1 MLPLKSGPNWEAWQP
16 KPQDS
21 LCPKLLLAL
30 LNLMINIV
38 VSMLEMR
45 TLTLS
50 LLMSLTP
57 SLKNTMVSLLVSNTH
72 LTWMSTKSMAIL
84 TQLHPFTAP
93 GSVLEGALKVS
104 DFPPEL
110 LVIKDWVLNIS

>member
-1 MLPLKSGPNWEAWQP
+1 MGTWFKVVARSREIKLTRW
-16 KPQDS
+16 DS
-21 LCPKLLLAL
+21 EGISTHTP
-30 LNLMINIV
+30 NLMINIA

-72 LTWMSTKSMAIL
+72 PTWMSTKLMAIL

-110 LVIKDWVLNIS
+110 LVIKDWVLKIS